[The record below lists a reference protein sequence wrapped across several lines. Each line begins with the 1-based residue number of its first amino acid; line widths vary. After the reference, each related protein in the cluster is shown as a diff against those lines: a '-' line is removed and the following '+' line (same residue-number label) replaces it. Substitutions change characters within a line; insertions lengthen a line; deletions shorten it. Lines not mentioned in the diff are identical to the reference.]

1 MPLMFNLLLVSNLI
15 TCQMNIF
22 VFTLHVF
29 IPCFL
34 AKKRVCYYC
43 KLIKSNVYKK
53 YSITAR
59 ELVLT
64 ILDRSIGCLFDNTKT
79 LTLLSV
85 IRRNDRHNY
94 FPEIG

>member
-1 MPLMFNLLLVSNLI
+1 MPAEYICFYSACLYSM
-15 TCQMNIF
+15 
-22 VFTLHVF
+22 
-29 IPCFL
+29 FL
-34 AKKRVCYYC
+34 AKKCVCYYC

-64 ILDRSIGCLFDNTKT
+64 ILDRSVGCVFDNTKA

-94 FPEIG
+94 FPEIV

>member
-1 MPLMFNLLLVSNLI
+1 MPAEYICFNSACLYSMYFSKKCVS
-15 TCQMNIF
+15 
-22 VFTLHVF
+22 
-29 IPCFL
+29 
-34 AKKRVCYYC
+34 YYC

-64 ILDRSIGCLFDNTKT
+64 ILDRSVSCLFDNTKT

-85 IRRNDRHNY
+85 IRINDRHNY